1 MLIAVVIPVFNEA
14 RWIRAA
20 VDRIEA
26 VRPPFMGRGQQGAMR
41 CERVLVLVDDGSTDG
56 SAEIVKD
63 LGQRPTVKSLSHSS
77 NRGKGA
83 ALRTGIAGAL
93 REGADV
99 VIIHDADLEYD
110 PDDHEAM
117 LRPILDGR
125 ADAVIGSR
133 FLGQAHRVLYYW
145 HAVANRFI
153 TTFSNMLTN
162 LNLTDIECCLKAFR
176 REVLEALTIEED
188 RFSVEPE
195 LIAKLA
201 ALKLRAPANPNGP
214 ATTASAP
221 TAPVPA
227 RIYEVPVSYAGRTY
241 ADGKKITWP
250 DGLRAVA
257 TITKYNLFR

>member
-1 MLIAVVIPVFNEA
+1 MKGCEVF
-14 RWIRAA
+14 RR
-20 VDRIEA
+20 
-26 VRPPFMGRGQQGAMR
+26 
-41 CERVLVLVDDGSTDG
+41 
-56 SAEIVKD
+56 
-63 LGQRPTVKSLSHSS
+63 
-77 NRGKGA
+77 
-83 ALRTGIAGAL
+83 
-93 REGADV
+93 
-99 VIIHDADLEYD
+99 
-110 PDDHEAM
+110 
-117 LRPILDGR
+117 
-125 ADAVIGSR
+125 
-133 FLGQAHRVLYYW
+133 
-145 HAVANRFI
+145 ANRR
-153 TTFSNMLTN
+153 MLTN